1 MIGGYDS
8 ELFRATG
15 CGVLANFEVFN
26 SRTRRWT
33 LFDDPTQLVNVPR
46 INASA
51 CKCGPKHIYLFGGMS
66 GEDEILNVIE
76 RYNMQLKIWTVLEI
90 QLPCRIANS
99 FAFSFSPDY
108 IIILGGLLKKQE

>member
-1 MIGGYDS
+1 M
-8 ELFRATG
+8 
-15 CGVLANFEVFN
+15 LANFEVFN

-33 LFDDPTQLVNVPR
+33 LFDDATQLVNVPR

-66 GEDEILNVIE
+66 AEDEILNVIE

-90 QLPCRIANS
+90 QMPYRVANS